1 MKRLITFIKRVIQFR
16 SISTAFWL
24 DAYDNYTP
32 THGGK

>member
-1 MKRLITFIKRVIQFR
+1 MKRIAIFIKRAIQFR

-24 DAYDNYTP
+24 DSYDNHIP